1 MTKRWTALAAASALA
16 LGLAACSDPAAEAPA
31 TGSGSGSGTAAA
43 TWADPQAKLDG
54 VKLTIWAA
62 QNSNTVPKKVVESFQ
77 RATGATVEVVTIP
90 DPYEQG
96 IQTKVATG
104 DKPDLAFWQ
113 PTASMLTAINART
126 NLQPLDDAPW
136 LAKLAPDLRDI
147 TGLLDGTRYAA
158 LITSPA
164 VEGVYYNK
172 EVFAANKITE
182 TPKNFGDMVKLARTL
197 KSKGVTP
204 FFEMAGDKWATQ
216 WWVQV
221 QLADAAKTGLWEKI
235 NKSEETFGSPVVLD
249 AIKTYKSLIDEG
261 LFNADIKT
269 AKFEDQGAAL
279 LAGKAAMVV
288 QVNSFF
294 GQLQATADTATL
306 NKKIGFFPIS
316 PTGNVGTFIPD
327 QSNALVAF
335 KTGDAKRE
343 AAARQLLAYWMGPAY
358 QEFVT
363 DRNTVS
369 LEPSVPSP
377 DGVPQALLD
386 VHASL
391 PAAVGSMQALAVA
404 NPDLY
409 LNLADMITG
418 TLTPEKVASATQ
430 EQFEQLAKAAG
441 ATGF

>member
-1 MTKRWTALAAASALA
+1 MQTKWTALAAAAALT
-16 LGLAACSDPAAEAPA
+16 LGLAACSDPSVETTAAPD
-31 TGSGSGSGTAAA
+31 GTAAA
-43 TWADPQAKLDG
+43 SAWADPRAKLDG

-62 QNSNTVPKKVVESFQ
+62 QNSNTVPKRVVESFQ
-77 RATGATVEVVTIP
+77 QATGAMVEVVTIP

-113 PTASMLTAINART
+113 PTASMLTAINAKA
-126 NLQPLDDAPW
+126 NLQPLDGAPW
-136 LAKLAPDLRDI
+136 LPQLAPDLRDI

-172 EVFAANKITE
+172 EVFAANKITDP
-182 TPKNFGDMVKLARTL
+182 PKSFDEMVTLARTL

-221 QLADAAKTGLWEKI
+221 QLADAAKDGLWEKI
-235 NKSEETFGSPVVLD
+235 NTGKETFGGPAVLG
-249 AIKTYKSLIDEG
+249 AIKTYKSLIDAG
-261 LFNADIKT
+261 LFNSDIKT
-269 AKFEDQGAAL
+269 ATFEDQGAAL

-294 GQLQATADTATL
+294 GQLQAKADTAAL
-306 NKKIGFFPIS
+306 NEKIGFFPIS
-316 PTGNVGTFIPD
+316 PSGNVGTFIPD

-335 KTGDAKRE
+335 KTGDARRE
-343 AAARQLLAYWMGPAY
+343 AAARQLLAFWMGPGY
-358 QEFVT
+358 GDFVA

-369 LEPSVPSP
+369 LQPSVPSP
-377 DGVPQALLD
+377 QGVPQALLD

-391 PAAVGSMQALAVA
+391 PASVGSMQALAIA

-418 TLTPEKVASATQ
+418 TMTPEKVASATQ
-430 EQFEQLAKAAG
+430 EQFAQLAKAAG
-441 ATGF
+441 APGF

>member
-1 MTKRWTALAAASALA
+1 MNRWTALACAAALA
-16 LGLAACSDPAAEAPA
+16 LGLAACSDPSVEAPA
-31 TGSGSGSGTAAA
+31 ATAAAA
-43 TWADPQAKLDG
+43 TWPEPTAKLDG

-62 QNSNTVPKKVVESFQ
+62 QNSNTVPDKVIAGFQ
-77 RATGATVEVVTIP
+77 KATGATVEVVTIP

-113 PTASMLTAINART
+113 PTASMLTAINAKT
-126 NLQPLDDAPW
+126 NLQPLTDAPW
-136 LAKLAPDLRDI
+136 LTRLAPDLRDI
-147 TGLLDGTRYAA
+147 TGILDGARYAA

-172 EVFAANKITE
+172 EVFAANKITQ
-182 TPKNFGDMVKLARTL
+182 TPKSFDEMVEVARTL

-221 QLADAAKTGLWEKI
+221 QLADAARNGLWERI
-235 NKSEETFGSPVVLD
+235 NTGKETFTGPTVVG

-261 LFNADIKT
+261 LFNRDIKT
-269 AKFEDQGAAL
+269 ATFEDQGAAL
-279 LAGKAAMVV
+279 LSGKAAMAV

-294 GQLQATADTATL
+294 GQLQASADTATL
-306 NKKIGFFPIS
+306 NRKIGFFPIS
-316 PTGNVGTFIPD
+316 PSGNVGTFIPD

-335 KTGDAKRE
+335 RTGDARRE
-343 AAARQLLAYWMGPAY
+343 AAARQLMAYWMGPGY
-358 QEFVT
+358 QDFVA
-363 DRNTVS
+363 DRATVS
-369 LEPSVPSP
+369 LQPSVPNP
-377 DGVPQALLD
+377 QGVPQALLD
-386 VHASL
+386 VHAAL
-391 PAAVGSMQALAVA
+391 PGSVGSMQALAIA

-418 TLTPEKVASATQ
+418 TMTPEKVAAATQ
-430 EQFEQLAKAAG
+430 EQFAQLAKAAG
-441 ATGF
+441 ASGF